1 MIHFFETTWCLWWI
15 FAVVVI
21 IRWFHVVSV
30 VNQDWE
36 ETTEFVFEK
45 DLQRQTISRPL
56 RT

>member
-1 MIHFFETTWCLWWI
+1 MIHFFESTWCLWWI

>member
-1 MIHFFETTWCLWWI
+1 MIHFFESTWFLWWI

-21 IRWFHVVSV
+21 IRWFHVVAV